1 MFEQMFDEYRKAV
14 DSSFK
19 VQQDMCRQLLNGWS
33 VKPAD
38 VTKALDRGAIND
50 QIHGFQRKWSHTLV
64 EIMEKNREV
73 FNQQYKSGIDAIASA
88 FHLTEARTPEQYWRL
103 THEFWQKSI
112 YTYKTALEAQSKY
125 VEGLGEIWQEMVTRR

>member
-88 FHLTEARTPEQYWRL
+88 FHLTKARYARAILAIDPRILAEKHLHLQDGT
-103 THEFWQKSI
+103 
-112 YTYKTALEAQSKY
+112 
-125 VEGLGEIWQEMVTRR
+125 